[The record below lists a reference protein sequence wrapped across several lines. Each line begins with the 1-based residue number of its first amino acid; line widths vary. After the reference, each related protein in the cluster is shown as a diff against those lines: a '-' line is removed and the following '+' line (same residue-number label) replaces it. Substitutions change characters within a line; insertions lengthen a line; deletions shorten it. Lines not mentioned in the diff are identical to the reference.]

1 MSQTPVKLIFVVV
14 IAIAILA
21 LIGFGSLCAAL
32 FLHVYADAAIITSIM
47 TMTGALIGYLGGIL
61 SNPRQAPPDS
71 TTTQTTTQTTKAV
84 APVSTE
90 PTPVTIVNPPSDPAN
105 VTEIK
110 P

>member
-1 MSQTPVKLIFVVV
+1 MSQTPLKLIFVVV

-61 SNPRQAPPDS
+61 SNPRQSPPEAQ
-71 TTTQTTTQTTKAV
+71 TVQTTTQTINPA
-84 APVSTE
+84 STSDKPQE
-90 PTPVTIVNPPSDPAN
+90 VIVTNPPETPVNT
-105 VTEIK
+105 TEI